1 MRRKRMDIDEDIIV
15 REMNEEDA
23 EKLDKLLEKPAGIQ
37 SIYKSYLEE
46 TCSGRCQYIVIYK
59 EGQIAG
65 YAKID
70 WKSSYEDFEE
80 EGIPEVKEVIIFEG
94 FRKKGL
100 GSHLMNMVESKVK
113 KHSNYCAVGVGLAE
127 PYESAQRLFARRGYE
142 PDGKGVFYIEPEFV
156 QDELEVDDY
165 QALMLIKRLK

>member
-1 MRRKRMDIDEDIIV
+1 MDIDEDIIV

-23 EKLDKLLEKPAGIQ
+23 EKLDILLKKPDGIQ

-46 TCSGRCQYIVIYK
+46 TCSGQCQYIVIYK

-80 EGIPEVKEVIIFEG
+80 EGIPEVKDVIIFEG
-94 FRKKGL
+94 FRKQGL
-100 GSHLMNMVESKVK
+100 GTHLMNMVEHKVK
-113 KHSNYCAVGVGLAE
+113 KHSDYCAVGVGLAE

-142 PDGKGVFYIEPEFV
+142 PDGKGVFFIEPELV

-165 QALMLIKRLK
+165 QALMLIKKLR

>member
-1 MRRKRMDIDEDIIV
+1 MDVDEDIIV

-23 EKLDKLLEKPAGIQ
+23 EKLDTLLEKPAGVQ

-46 TCSGRCQYIVIYK
+46 TASGQCQYVVVYNM
-59 EGQIAG
+59 GQLAG

-70 WKSSYEDFEE
+70 WKSNYEDFEE
-80 EGIPEVKEVIIFEG
+80 EGIPEIKGMFILEG
-94 FRKKGL
+94 FRGKGL
-100 GSHLMNMVESKVK
+100 GSRLMNKIEEKVK
-113 KHSNYCAVGVGLAE
+113 HRSDYCAVGVGLAQ
-127 PYESAQRLFARRGYE
+127 PYESAQKLLAERGYE

-165 QALMLIKRLK
+165 QALMMIKNLNK

>member
-1 MRRKRMDIDEDIIV
+1 MDIDEDIIV

-23 EKLDKLLEKPAGIQ
+23 EKLDVLLEKPTGIQ

-46 TCSGRCQYIVIYK
+46 TTSGQCEYVVIY
-59 EGQIAG
+59 EMEHLAG

-80 EGIPEVKEVIIFEG
+80 LGIPEIKEMQIFED
-94 FRKKGL
+94 FRGKGL
-100 GSHLMNMVESKVK
+100 ANRLMNQMEEKIKERSE
-113 KHSNYCAVGVGLAE
+113 YCAIGVGLAE
-127 PYESAQRLFARRGYE
+127 PYEPAQKLLAERGYQ
-142 PDGKGVFYIEPEFV
+142 PDGKGIFYIDAERI

-165 QALMLIKRLK
+165 QALMMIKKLG

>member
-1 MRRKRMDIDEDIIV
+1 MDIDEDIIV

-23 EKLDKLLEKPAGIQ
+23 ERLDKLLEKPAGVQ

-46 TCSGRCQYIVIYK
+46 TCSGQCQYIVIYK
-59 EGQIAG
+59 EGQLAG

-80 EGIPEVKEVIIFEG
+80 EGIPEVKEVTIFEG

-100 GSHLMNMVESKVK
+100 GSYLMNTIENKIK
-113 KHSNYCAVGVGLAE
+113 KHSDYCAVGVGLAE
-127 PYESAQRLFARRGYE
+127 PYESAQRLFAKRGYE

-165 QALMLIKRLK
+165 QALMLIKKLK